1 MRKILLI
8 YGGPSGEHEVS
19 LKSADIISRNLD
31 VSKYDVYKVLIH
43 KDETWQFLP
52 DDKKLDLGQAISH
65 ISAEHF
71 DAAAFIA
78 VHGLFGEDGRLQALL
93 EGIHL
98 PYTGSSSSVS
108 AIAMDKSAS
117 NLVYA
122 SAGLMVSSFVTL
134 NITDKLYKIETLK
147 FPVIVKPLR
156 GGSSIG
162 LSKVENKDG
171 IKSALDE
178 GFKHDENV
186 IIQEFVKGREI
197 TCGVLEDQNGMPF
210 ALPPTEIISA
220 EGGLFDYKAKYVS
233 GASKE
238 ITPPGLAADKIKEV
252 QDLAV
257 RAHRVLG
264 CSGIS
269 RSDFILKDDSW
280 YILETNTIPGMT
292 ETSLIPQ
299 EAKAA
304 GISPSELLD
313 IVIASALR
321 NHGK

>member
-19 LKSADIISRNLD
+19 LKSADMISRNLD

>member
-1 MRKILLI
+1 
-8 YGGPSGEHEVS
+8 VS
-19 LKSADIISRNLD
+19 LKSADMISRNLD

>member
-1 MRKILLI
+1 M
-8 YGGPSGEHEVS
+8 S
-19 LKSADIISRNLD
+19 LKSADMISRNLD

-78 VHGLFGEDGRLQALL
+78 VHGLFGKDGRLQALL

-122 SAGLMVSSFVTL
+122 SAGLMVPPFVTL
-134 NITDKLYKIETLK
+134 NVADKLYKIETLK

-210 ALPPTEIISA
+210 ALPPTEIIPA
-220 EGGLFDYKAKYVS
+220 EGKLFDYEAKYVP
-233 GASKE
+233 GASQE
-238 ITPPGLAADKIKEV
+238 ITPPNLSADKIKEV